1 MVGYNTWETV
11 LDGTTPANLGWAP
24 YEGPTIGNPQNLVNY
39 KEPIYWYPHS
49 GLESISGF
57 TNGLIAITGAAF
69 YHSTGTQYPS
79 QLQGA
84 YFFGDYATGFI
95 AALLPTGSNPPQ
107 MDPGTGVPKAQVQTI
122 MTGLS
127 FAPIDMSVWNGKL
140 YYVGL
145 EGNIGVLNYS

>member
-11 LDGTTPANLGWAP
+11 LDSTTPANLGWAP

-49 GLESISGF
+49 GLESISGS
-57 TNGLIAITGAAF
+57 TNGLIAITGGAF

-107 MDPGTGVPKAQVQTI
+107 MDPVTGVPKAQVQTI
-122 MTGLS
+122 MIGLS